1 MPFFFK
7 DIYYLHKIGFKIIFL
22 CFTCDGTARVFYSKA
37 SVAKCCQVSQIV
49 VECVLR
55 LSSSYMNFE
64 IIIGLD
70 TDFYICNCQ
79 MHGFLVFCFLFFFLL
94 LLLLMFLFP
103 WSLFLPGFLVLMP
116 WGSSDQE
123 VFRSRRVSL
132 LRVL

>member
-55 LSSSYMNFE
+55 LSSSYLNFE

-79 MHGFLVFCFLFFFLL
+79 MHGFLICFVDVFIPLVSCFLQVF
-94 LLLLMFLFP
+94 
-103 WSLFLPGFLVLMP
+103 WS
-116 WGSSDQE
+116 
-123 VFRSRRVSL
+123 
-132 LRVL
+132 